1 MDICEISRHL
11 NVHTVLEGTV
21 RKSGSRLR
29 VTAQLIKSYDGSQ
42 VWSDRY
48 DRSEGDVFHIQ
59 DEIANAIV
67 KNLQGRLLSGQPP
80 TVRRSTDNVEAYK
93 LYLKGRYHWER
104 RNRAAL
110 QNALIYFEQ
119 AISTDPNY
127 ALPHTGLPTA
137 S

>member
-1 MDICEISRHL
+1 MSWMVLEIITALGAIEVCASLSRTSAIRCCEKGMDICEISRHL

-59 DEIANAIV
+59 DEIANADSEE
-67 KNLQGRLLSGQPP
+67 LAG
-80 TVRRSTDNVEAYK
+80 
-93 LYLKGRYHWER
+93 
-104 RNRAAL
+104 
-110 QNALIYFEQ
+110 
-119 AISTDPNY
+119 
-127 ALPHTGLPTA
+127 
-137 S
+137 